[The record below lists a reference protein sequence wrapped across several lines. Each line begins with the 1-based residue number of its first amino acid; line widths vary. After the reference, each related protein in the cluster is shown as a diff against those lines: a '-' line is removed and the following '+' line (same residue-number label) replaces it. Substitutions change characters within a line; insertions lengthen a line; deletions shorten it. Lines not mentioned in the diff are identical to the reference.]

1 MELINKRTF
10 EEYLDIYENVSFSA
24 NGEKLTVKEILLP
37 LMQSDEEYQIFYNS
51 IFKNENI
58 AGISLETYCKLLNY
72 TFKKTIDN
80 NYEIPTYLEKRIKEL
95 ITSLKVVI
103 DYFKEQEN
111 DATKSLGKVKINE
124 ELKKVILKDLD
135 DSLTPLEK
143 AIYIYLRLCKY
154 LTYDAKFY
162 LSDGF
167 REEQSHRTIED
178 ISKINSEKNR
188 VVCYDFNMLYAKFL
202 QELGLKPVI
211 FGRVAYSENHET
223 LEVLFSNLILK
234 ADSTTSFF
242 KNDLT
247 NAKLGLPL
255 KGLKCLTENE
265 IAQKEFSDSL
275 NKVYELFKKE
285 ENKAYD
291 EFDSLLKEYQILNSI
306 EFKTPLKERV
316 EIMCSALTS
325 SSLTDMDLM
334 SYALELKNILFSK
347 EEFLENIFF
356 SILGMKKDDLKLV
369 AILAY
374 NKKGFKVSGEDT
386 IYYLYNQKSFKLI
399 TKEEIIYLM
408 KNKILESDKN
418 LDLLIEEIRLRML
431 INGDDYDVREIKR
444 NK

>member
-1 MELINKRTF
+1 MESIKKRTF

-24 NGEKLTVKEILLP
+24 NGEKLTVKEIILP
-37 LMQSDEEYQIFYNS
+37 LMQSYEEYQIFYNS

-58 AGISLETYCKLLNY
+58 AGISLEAYYKLLNY

-80 NYEIPTYLEKRIKEL
+80 SYEIPTYLESRKNAL
-95 ITSLKVVI
+95 ITSLEVVI

-111 DATKSLGKVKINE
+111 TATKSLEKVKINE
-124 ELKKVILKDLD
+124 ELKNTILKDLD
-135 DSLTPLEK
+135 ESLTPLEK
-143 AIYIYLRLCKY
+143 AIYIYLKLCKY

-162 LSDGF
+162 LSDGYL
-167 REEQSHRTIED
+167 EEQSHRTIED
-178 ISKINSEKNR
+178 ISNINSEKNR

-211 FGRVAYSENHET
+211 FGREVYSENHET
-223 LEVLFSNLILK
+223 LEVLFSNLILR

-265 IAQKEFSDSL
+265 IAQKEFDESL

-306 EFKTPLKERV
+306 EFKIPLKERI

-347 EEFLENIFF
+347 EELLENIFF
-356 SILGMKKDDLKLV
+356 TALGIRKEDISLV
-369 AILAY
+369 AILAM
-374 NKKGFKVSGEDT
+374 NESGFKIRENDT
-386 IYYLYNQKSFKLI
+386 IYYLYDQKSFKKI
-399 TKEEIIYLM
+399 TKEEIVSLVL
-408 KNKILESDKN
+408 KDELECND
-418 LDLLIEEIRLRML
+418 ELRML
-431 INGDDYDVREIKR
+431 IGDVYDVREIKR